1 MESKSE
7 SLSQS
12 PIIHTITQ
20 EQKEYISYNIKC
32 FFEHYGLDEKII
44 KLNADC
50 IILQKMTQDVSS
62 FMDFMKKYPQYY
74 SSSEHSR
81 NKPSIS
87 NKANTISTIKSFD
100 KKTHVPNISSS
111 RLNTTTKKTGM
122 RIVERALTTDKK
134 TILTQ
139 RNDTHKKLMS
149 KSPTMKQHSK
159 NNSTTPSFSKG
170 KSLRNIRNNKS
181 NDFSQTMSFSHRQ
194 SKTNN
199 YNTVKTE
206 ETKSTHSKV
215 NTGVPSHI
223 KTPQISSGNFNTVHH
238 SNIKKTI
245 TPNKK
250 INTPKKALTPAL
262 TPTRNRNTPKSKNTS
277 TSNTKIGKTTIHTTS
292 HKKVPT
298 TTTPTTPKIG
308 HFKDEANRSI
318 SPIENNNNTK
328 ELNKKLTSNQPKK
341 NYNLV
346 SKKKIVKVVNKKQPL
361 AKQPKDITLNTS
373 TENIESDDEQN
384 EISEG
389 ILQAQKNK
397 QLNTR
402 INSRIEFSSNKVEA
416 LYLALQSNYFN
427 ESQKI
432 RLIFSNPELY
442 KNFSKK
448 LLLKELI
455 SSYETKYIKCS
466 EFLSKYDL
474 NIINKPFIPTKT
486 AQNGLNFITKDEEG
500 YLIKKEQPQEMISL
514 FTVIY
519 VLLNENYE
527 QIEPQKIISN
537 LFTEIYAKYQVDT
550 IKALF
555 LSHIVKNANN
565 LTQNQINIL
574 AKILRENPSM
584 LSSTEILKINRSISY
599 MIFIFKELFAFIF
612 QKTQDGTFYYVIREG
627 YKELNMLGEKIKRLK
642 LFQ

>member
-62 FMDFMKKYPQYY
+62 FMDFMKQYPQYY

-87 NKANTISTIKSFD
+87 TKANTISTIKSFD

-111 RLNTTTKKTGM
+111 RLNTTTKKTGL
-122 RIVERALTTDKK
+122 RLVERALTTDKK

-159 NNSTTPSFSKG
+159 NKSTTPSFSKG
-170 KSLRNIRNNKS
+170 KSLRNIRTNNKS
-181 NDFSQTMSFSHRQ
+181 NDFSQTMSLSHRQ

-206 ETKSTHSKV
+206 ETKSHSKV

-223 KTPQISSGNFNTVHH
+223 KTPQISSSNFNTVHH
-238 SNIKKTI
+238 PNMKKAI

-277 TSNTKIGKTTIHTTS
+277 TSNTKIGKTTNHTTS
-292 HKKVPT
+292 HKKAPT
-298 TTTPTTPKIG
+298 TQTTPKIG
-308 HFKDEANRSI
+308 HFKDESNRSI
-318 SPIENNNNTK
+318 SPIENNGNTK
-328 ELNKKLTSNQPKK
+328 VLKKKVTSNQPKK

-346 SKKKIVKVVNKKQPL
+346 SKKKIVKVVHKKQPI
-361 AKQPKDITLNTS
+361 AKPPKDITLNTS

-402 INSRIEFSSNKVEA
+402 INSRIEFSSIQVEA

-500 YLIKKEQPQEMISL
+500 YIMKKEQPQEMISL

-527 QIEPQKIISN
+527 QIEPQRIISN

-550 IKALF
+550 IKELF
-555 LSHIVKNANN
+555 FSHIVKNANN
-565 LTQNQINIL
+565 LTQNQINVL

>member
-87 NKANTISTIKSFD
+87 TKANTISTIKSFD

-111 RLNTTTKKTGM
+111 RLNTTTKKTGL
-122 RIVERALTTDKK
+122 RLVERALTTDKK

-159 NNSTTPSFSKG
+159 NKSTTPSFSKG
-170 KSLRNIRNNKS
+170 KSLRNIRTNNKS
-181 NDFSQTMSFSHRQ
+181 NDFSQTMSLSHRQ

-206 ETKSTHSKV
+206 ETKSHSKV

-223 KTPQISSGNFNTVHH
+223 KTPQISSSNFNTVHPP
-238 SNIKKTI
+238 NMKKAI

-262 TPTRNRNTPKSKNTS
+262 TPTRNRNTPKSKHTS

-292 HKKVPT
+292 HKKAPT
-298 TTTPTTPKIG
+298 TQTTPKIG
-308 HFKDEANRSI
+308 HFKDESNRSI
-318 SPIENNNNTK
+318 SPIENNGNTK
-328 ELNKKLTSNQPKK
+328 VLKKKVTSNQPKK

-346 SKKKIVKVVNKKQPL
+346 SKKKIVKVVNKKQPI
-361 AKQPKDITLNTS
+361 AKPPKDITLNTS

-402 INSRIEFSSNKVEA
+402 INSRIEFSSIQVEA

-500 YLIKKEQPQEMISL
+500 YIMKKEQPQEMISL

-527 QIEPQKIISN
+527 QIEPQRIISN

-550 IKALF
+550 IKELF
-555 LSHIVKNANN
+555 FSHIVKNANN
-565 LTQNQINIL
+565 LTQNQINVL

>member
-87 NKANTISTIKSFD
+87 TKANTISTIKSFD

-111 RLNTTTKKTGM
+111 RLNTTTKKTGL
-122 RIVERALTTDKK
+122 RLVERALTTDKK

-159 NNSTTPSFSKG
+159 NKSTTPSFSKG
-170 KSLRNIRNNKS
+170 KSLRNIRTNNKS
-181 NDFSQTMSFSHRQ
+181 NDFSQTMSLSHRQ

-199 YNTVKTE
+199 YITVKTE
-206 ETKSTHSKV
+206 ETKSHSKV

-223 KTPQISSGNFNTVHH
+223 KTPQISSSNFNTVHH
-238 SNIKKTI
+238 PNMKKAI

-292 HKKVPT
+292 HKKAPT
-298 TTTPTTPKIG
+298 TQTTPKIG
-308 HFKDEANRSI
+308 HFKDESNRSI
-318 SPIENNNNTK
+318 SPIENIGNTK
-328 ELNKKLTSNQPKK
+328 VLKKKVTSNQPKK

-346 SKKKIVKVVNKKQPL
+346 SKKKIVKVVNKKQPI
-361 AKQPKDITLNTS
+361 AKPPKDITLNTS

-402 INSRIEFSSNKVEA
+402 INSRIEFSSIQVEA

-427 ESQKI
+427 ESQ
-432 RLIFSNPELY
+432 
-442 KNFSKK
+442 
-448 LLLKELI
+448 
-455 SSYETKYIKCS
+455 
-466 EFLSKYDL
+466 
-474 NIINKPFIPTKT
+474 
-486 AQNGLNFITKDEEG
+486 
-500 YLIKKEQPQEMISL
+500 
-514 FTVIY
+514 
-519 VLLNENYE
+519 
-527 QIEPQKIISN
+527 
-537 LFTEIYAKYQVDT
+537 
-550 IKALF
+550 
-555 LSHIVKNANN
+555 
-565 LTQNQINIL
+565 
-574 AKILRENPSM
+574 
-584 LSSTEILKINRSISY
+584 ILKQIMYS
-599 MIFIFKELFAFIF
+599 FI
-612 QKTQDGTFYYVIREG
+612 
-627 YKELNMLGEKIKRLK
+627 
-642 LFQ
+642 